1 MRENDIVFFNIH
13 RRYLDHMPNFDGF
26 LGIYLLAAFVNENG
40 YLGQAYAGS
49 LYRGMELLNELCTQ
63 QKTAMIG
70 LYCDYANVTENQFV
84 SRYIKERYGIP
95 VIVGGPQATS
105 LDEAFFKEALCDA
118 VVYHEGEL
126 TVLELMDFLLDG
138 TGRLAD
144 IKGIAYW
151 QNDEVKTTTPRP
163 VIENLDALPFVD
175 EDCYLL
181 PQKNRRDLCIM
192 TGRGCPFRCAFCY
205 EGRSSGK
212 VRFRSVENVLEEI
225 DRFLEEVPRGV
236 EPYIL
241 FTDDTFTLDEKRVHR
256 LCEGLKERQEK
267 RHFHWFCEGHV
278 HTLKLHPDMIKDI
291 AAAGALR
298 IQLGIESGVPRVLE
312 AYRKHTT
319 PEEIKEVIA
328 ACREA
333 GIKQIYGNIILGSA
347 FFSRETY
354 EQDLAFGKELLDW
367 GQGTLELGVV
377 CYWPLPETSITK
389 EPEKYGIQIVDYDF
403 YTSAEDFPQTETEEM
418 SRWEILRLAQHMEKE
433 FAAKRKE
440 MLLEGRVPLEQ
451 ILSWYPRENTAK
463 AYGLWYQT
471 LQQMPNLY
479 AYGRMLAVREGMTGR
494 EAKSYGRTAR
504 PMRVLSLQRY
514 LQFFEGGRCSIEGT
528 ILSDLEM
535 QILILSTGRT
545 NCQWIYE
552 HLKAKNMLHCYEE
565 MQAALERL
573 EKAYLIVYSRESV
586 FNRSL

>member
-1 MRENDIVFFNIH
+1 M
-13 RRYLDHMPNFDGF
+13 
-26 LGIYLLAAFVNENG
+26 
-40 YLGQAYAGS
+40 
-49 LYRGMELLNELCTQ
+49 
-63 QKTAMIG
+63 
-70 LYCDYANVTENQFV
+70 
-84 SRYIKERYGIP
+84 
-95 VIVGGPQATS
+95 GGPQATS
-105 LDEAFFKEALCDA
+105 LDEAFFKEARCDA

-126 TVLELMDFLLDG
+126 TVLELMDCLLDG
-138 TGRLAD
+138 TGRLED
-144 IKGIAYW
+144 IEGIAYW
-151 QNDEVKTTTPRP
+151 QTDEVKTTTPRP

-181 PQKNRRDLCIM
+181 PQKNRRYLCIM
-192 TGRGCPFRCAFCY
+192 TGRGCPFHCAFCY

-212 VRFRSVENVLEEI
+212 VRFRSVGNVLEEI
-225 DRFLEEVPRGV
+225 DRFLEEVPREV

-319 PEEIKEVIA
+319 PEEIKEVVA
-328 ACREA
+328 ACRET

-347 FFSRETY
+347 FFSKEIY
-354 EQDLAFGKELLDW
+354 EQDLAFGKELLEW
-367 GQGTLELGVV
+367 GQGALELNVV

-433 FAAKRKE
+433 FAGKRKE

-451 ILSWYPRENTAK
+451 ILSWYPRENTVK

-504 PMRVLSLQRY
+504 PMRVLSLQRH
-514 LQFFEGGRCSIEGT
+514 LQFLEGGQCGIGGT
-528 ILSDLEM
+528 ILSELEV
-535 QILILSTGRT
+535 QILLLSTGRT

-552 HLKAKNMLHCYEE
+552 HLKAKNMLQHYEE

-573 EKAYLIVYSRESV
+573 ERAYLIVYSRESV
-586 FNRSL
+586 FDRSL

>member
-1 MRENDIVFFNIH
+1 
-13 RRYLDHMPNFDGF
+13 
-26 LGIYLLAAFVNENG
+26 
-40 YLGQAYAGS
+40 
-49 LYRGMELLNELCTQ
+49 MELLDELCTQ
-63 QKTAMIG
+63 QKAAMIG

-105 LDEAFFKEALCDA
+105 LDETFFKEARCDA

-126 TVLELMDFLLDG
+126 TVLELMDCLLDG
-138 TGRLAD
+138 TGRLED

-151 QNDEVKTTTPRP
+151 QTDEVKTTTPRP

-181 PQKNRRDLCIM
+181 PQKNRRYLCIM
-192 TGRGCPFRCAFCY
+192 TGRGCPFHCAFCY

-212 VRFRSVENVLEEI
+212 VRFRSVGNVLEEI
-225 DRFLEEVPRGV
+225 DRFLEEVPREV

-319 PEEIKEVIA
+319 PEEIKEVVA
-328 ACREA
+328 ACRET

-347 FFSRETY
+347 FFSKEIY
-354 EQDLAFGKELLDW
+354 ELL
-367 GQGTLELGVV
+367 
-377 CYWPLPETSITK
+377 
-389 EPEKYGIQIVDYDF
+389 
-403 YTSAEDFPQTETEEM
+403 
-418 SRWEILRLAQHMEKE
+418 
-433 FAAKRKE
+433 
-440 MLLEGRVPLEQ
+440 
-451 ILSWYPRENTAK
+451 
-463 AYGLWYQT
+463 
-471 LQQMPNLY
+471 
-479 AYGRMLAVREGMTGR
+479 
-494 EAKSYGRTAR
+494 AKSYWNGDKE
-504 PMRVLSLQRY
+504 P
-514 LQFFEGGRCSIEGT
+514 
-528 ILSDLEM
+528 
-535 QILILSTGRT
+535 
-545 NCQWIYE
+545 
-552 HLKAKNMLHCYEE
+552 
-565 MQAALERL
+565 
-573 EKAYLIVYSRESV
+573 
-586 FNRSL
+586 

>member
-13 RRYLDHMPNFDGF
+13 RRYLNHMPNFDGF
-26 LGIYLLAAFVNENG
+26 FGIYLLAAFVNENG
-40 YLGQAYAGS
+40 YLGQAYAGT
-49 LYRGMELLNELCTQ
+49 LHRGMELIDELCTQ

-70 LYCDYANVTENQFV
+70 LYCDYANVTENQFM

-126 TVLELMDFLLDG
+126 TVLELMDCLLDG
-138 TGRLAD
+138 AGRLED

-151 QNDEVKTTTPRP
+151 QNDEMKTTTLRP

-181 PQKNRRDLCIM
+181 PQKNRRYLCIM

-205 EGRSSGK
+205 EGRSQGK
-212 VRFRSVENVLEEI
+212 VRFRSVGNVLKEI
-225 DRFLEEVPRGV
+225 DRFLEEVPREV

-267 RHFHWFCEGHV
+267 RRFHWFCEGHV
-278 HTLKLHPDMIKDI
+278 HTLKMHPDMIKDI

-312 AYRKHTT
+312 AYRKYTT
-319 PEEIKEVIA
+319 PEEIKEVVA

-347 FFSRETY
+347 FFTRETY
-354 EQDLAFGKELLDW
+354 EQDLAFGKELLEW
-367 GQGTLELGVV
+367 GQGALELGVV

-451 ILSWYPRENTAK
+451 IFSWYPRENTFK
-463 AYGLWYQT
+463 AYGLWWQT

-479 AYGRMLAVREGMTGR
+479 AYGQMLAVREGMTGR
-494 EAKSYGRTAR
+494 EAKSYGREVH
-504 PMRVLSLQRY
+504 PMRVISLQRH
-514 LQFFEGGRCSIEGT
+514 LQFFEDGQCGIEGT

-535 QILILSTGRT
+535 QILILSTGRAS
-545 NCQWIYE
+545 CQRIYE
-552 HLKAKNMLHCYEE
+552 HLKTKNMLQHYEE